1 MSVQAK
7 HRLETI
13 IANSKSRRQ
22 QALAYLLLAELF
34 NKWGA
39 ASSSYTVEVAAEGA
53 HFAIEAVALL
63 DKELTIA
70 GERQSGSNSDM
81 VDDTKSHF
89 VQALYWKVLNLATV
103 GRLGGSEA
111 HATRAAFL
119 EAEEA
124 LERLKHLRNPADK
137 DGGRMKFLVAT
148 VLFCRGTAML
158 NGFLSVEEMSEG
170 ETGDGSS
177 RPAVIDAYN
186 AVLKR
191 CLAMYDHSYAELSK
205 NKVLDEAL
213 VRTVTM
219 IGVCHTSL
227 GNMENAITWTSTEVE
242 LRTRLHG
249 PRNARTQKACRM
261 LATLQGGWEQIYRG
275 SEPLNLSDESLLL
288 RYPIEK
294 VTEDELVWEID
305 PFQARTRWTVSAVL
319 RMFLSLGLV
328 SHFEIPLAT
337 LTRFVLKCRDLY
349 HKQNPF
355 HNWRHAWSVTHCAY
369 MILKTSGIGEK
380 LRREEVL
387 AIMISCLVHDL
398 DHPGVS
404 SDFLIKSGS
413 MLALQFP
420 TKNVLEQMHFDQ
432 ARLILLEGA
441 TDILVNLEAC
451 SKKSVMW
458 LVFKGVMSTD
468 MGNHK
473 RIVTSLKSRS
483 ERLTAAKPSEDA
495 AASAPSCGLET
506 AYDFGNEEDR
516 LEIVEAIVHAADL
529 SGQALPQAVA
539 YEFGRRVLKEFHS
552 QSQRE
557 KRDHL
562 PVTAFMTN
570 LDDVLVQAKVQLGF
584 LNYVVEPL
592 WNSLSCILPQIKSR
606 HEAVLE
612 RLAEIHFDDLERW
625 PGQCG
630 GLCQNEVFGPASSSS
645 DDGPASSS
653 SDESVDR
660 P

>member
-1 MSVQAK
+1 MSVSVQAK

-13 IANSKSRRQ
+13 IANSNSRLQ
-22 QALAYLLLAELF
+22 QAFAYLLLAELF

-39 ASSSYTVEVAAEGA
+39 ASSAYTVEVAAEGA

-70 GERQSGSNSDM
+70 GEWQLGSNSDM

-111 HATRAAFL
+111 HATRAAFQ
-119 EAEEA
+119 EAEDA
-124 LERLKHLRNPADK
+124 LERLKHLRALADK
-137 DGGRMKFLVAT
+137 DGARMKFLAAT

-158 NGFLSVEEMSEG
+158 NGFLSVEEVGEG

-186 AVLKR
+186 AVLNR
-191 CLAMYDHSYAELSK
+191 CLVMYDHSYAELSK
-205 NKVLDEAL
+205 GEVLGEAL
-213 VRTVTM
+213 IKTVTM
-219 IGVCHTSL
+219 IGVCHMSL
-227 GNMENAITWTSTEVE
+227 GNVENAIKWTSTEVE

-261 LATLQGGWEQIYRG
+261 LATLQGGRAEIYRG
-275 SEPLNLSDESLLL
+275 SQPLDLSDESLLL

-328 SHFEIPLAT
+328 SHFEIPVAT

-570 LDDVLVQAKVQLGF
+570 LDDILVQAKVQLGF

-645 DDGPASSS
+645 D
-653 SDESVDR
+653 ESVDR

>member
-53 HFAIEAVALL
+53 QFAIEAVALL

-81 VDDTKSHF
+81 ADGTKSHL
-89 VQALYWKVLNLATV
+89 VQALNWKVLNLATV

-111 HATRAAFL
+111 HATRAAFV
-119 EAEEA
+119 EAEEG
-124 LERLKHLRNPADK
+124 LERLKHLRTPAEK
-137 DGGRMKFLVAT
+137 DGARMKFLQAT

-158 NGFLSVEEMSEG
+158 NGFLSVEEVGEG

-191 CLAMYDHSYAELSK
+191 CLAMYDHSYAELSE

-242 LRTRLHG
+242 LRTQLHG
-249 PRNARTQKACRM
+249 SRNARTQKACRM
-261 LATLQGGWEQIYRG
+261 LATLQGGRAEIYRG
-275 SEPLNLSDESLLL
+275 SQPLDLSDESLLL

-328 SHFEIPLAT
+328 SHFEIPLPT

-369 MILKTSGIGEK
+369 MILKTSGLGEK

-404 SDFLIKSGS
+404 SDFLVKSGS

-432 ARLILLEGA
+432 ARLILLEDV

-451 SKKSVMW
+451 NKESVMW

-473 RIVTSLKSRS
+473 RIVTSLEGRL
-483 ERLTAAKPSEDA
+483 ERLTAAQPSGDA
-495 AASAPSCGLET
+495 GATDPSCDLET

-516 LEIVEAIVHAADL
+516 IEIVEAIVHAADL

-552 QSQRE
+552 QSLQE
-557 KRDHL
+557 KRDNL

-612 RLAEIHFDDLERW
+612 RVAEINFDDLERW
-625 PGQCG
+625 PGKCCE
-630 GLCQNEVFGPASSSS
+630 LYQNADFGSDASG
-645 DDGPASSS
+645 D
-653 SDESVDR
+653 SVE
-660 P
+660 

>member
-39 ASSSYTVEVAAEGA
+39 ASSSYTVDVAAEGA
-53 HFAIEAVALL
+53 QFAIEAVALL

-81 VDDTKSHF
+81 VDDMNSHLD
-89 VQALYWKVLNLATV
+89 QALHWKVLNLATV

-158 NGFLSVEEMSEG
+158 NGFLSVEEVSEG

-205 NKVLDEAL
+205 SKVLDEAL

-242 LRTRLHG
+242 LRTQLHG
-249 PRNARTQKACRM
+249 SRNARTQKACRM
-261 LATLQGGWEQIYRG
+261 LATLQGGRAEIDRG
-275 SEPLNLSDESLLL
+275 SQPLDLSDESLLL

-369 MILKTSGIGEK
+369 MILKTSGLGEK

-404 SDFLIKSGS
+404 SDFLVKSGS

-432 ARLILLEGA
+432 ARLILLEGV

-451 SKKSVMW
+451 NKESVMW

-473 RIVTSLKSRS
+473 RIVTSLEGRL
-483 ERLTAAKPSEDA
+483 ERLTAAQPSGDA
-495 AASAPSCGLET
+495 GATDPSCDLET

-516 LEIVEAIVHAADL
+516 IEIVEAIVHAADL

-552 QSQRE
+552 QSLQE
-557 KRDHL
+557 KRDNL

-612 RLAEIHFDDLERW
+612 RVAEINFDDLERW
-625 PGQCG
+625 PGKCCE
-630 GLCQNEVFGPASSSS
+630 LYQNADFGSDASG
-645 DDGPASSS
+645 D
-653 SDESVDR
+653 SVE
-660 P
+660 

>member
-53 HFAIEAVALL
+53 QFAIEAVALL

-81 VDDTKSHF
+81 ADGTKSHL
-89 VQALYWKVLNLATV
+89 VQALNWKVLNLATV

-111 HATRAAFL
+111 HATRAAFV
-119 EAEEA
+119 EAEEG
-124 LERLKHLRNPADK
+124 LERLKHLRTPAEK
-137 DGGRMKFLVAT
+137 DGARMKFLQAT

-158 NGFLSVEEMSEG
+158 NGFLSVEEVSEG

-191 CLAMYDHSYAELSK
+191 CLAMYDHSYAELSE

-242 LRTRLHG
+242 LRTQLHG
-249 PRNARTQKACRM
+249 SRNARTQKACRM
-261 LATLQGGWEQIYRG
+261 LATLQGGRAEIYRG
-275 SEPLNLSDESLLL
+275 SQPLDLSDESLLL

-328 SHFEIPLAT
+328 SHFEIPLPT

-369 MILKTSGIGEK
+369 MILKTSGLGEK

-404 SDFLIKSGS
+404 SDFLVKSGS

-432 ARLILLEGA
+432 ARSILLEGV

-451 SKKSVMW
+451 NKESVMW

-473 RIVTSLKSRS
+473 RIVTSLEGRL
-483 ERLTAAKPSEDA
+483 ERLTAAQPSGDA
-495 AASAPSCGLET
+495 GATDPSCDLET

-516 LEIVEAIVHAADL
+516 IEIVEAIVHAADL

-552 QSQRE
+552 QSQQE
-557 KRDHL
+557 KRDNL

-612 RLAEIHFDDLERW
+612 RVAEINFDDLERW
-625 PGQCG
+625 PGKCCE
-630 GLCQNEVFGPASSSS
+630 LYQNADFGSDASG
-645 DDGPASSS
+645 D
-653 SDESVDR
+653 SVE
-660 P
+660 

>member
-1 MSVQAK
+1 MSVSVQAK
-7 HRLETI
+7 QRLETI

-53 HFAIEAVALL
+53 QFAIEAVALL

-81 VDDTKSHF
+81 ADGTKSHL
-89 VQALYWKVLNLATV
+89 VQALNWKVLNLATV

-124 LERLKHLRNPADK
+124 LERLKHLRTPADK
-137 DGGRMKFLVAT
+137 DGARMKFLQAT

-158 NGFLSVEEMSEG
+158 NGFLSVEEVGEG

-191 CLAMYDHSYAELSK
+191 CLAMYDHSYAELSE

-242 LRTRLHG
+242 LRTQLHG
-249 PRNARTQKACRM
+249 SRNARTQKACRM
-261 LATLQGGWEQIYRG
+261 LATLQGGRAEIYRG
-275 SEPLNLSDESLLL
+275 SQPLDLSDESLLL

-328 SHFEIPLAT
+328 SHFEIPLPT

-369 MILKTSGIGEK
+369 MILKTSGLGEK

-404 SDFLIKSGS
+404 SDFLVKSGS

-432 ARLILLEGA
+432 ARLILLEDV

-451 SKKSVMW
+451 NKESVMW

-473 RIVTSLKSRS
+473 RIVTSLEGRL
-483 ERLTAAKPSEDA
+483 ERLTAAQPSGDA
-495 AASAPSCGLET
+495 GATDPSCDLET

-516 LEIVEAIVHAADL
+516 IEIVEAIVHAADL

-552 QSQRE
+552 QSLQE
-557 KRDHL
+557 KRDNL

-606 HEAVLE
+606 HEAVLK
-612 RLAEIHFDDLERW
+612 RVAEINFDDLERW
-625 PGQCG
+625 PGKCCE
-630 GLCQNEVFGPASSSS
+630 LYQNADSGSDASG
-645 DDGPASSS
+645 D
-653 SDESVDR
+653 SVE
-660 P
+660 

>member
-13 IANSKSRRQ
+13 IANSNSRLQ
-22 QALAYLLLAELF
+22 QAFAYLLLAELF

-53 HFAIEAVALL
+53 QFAIEAVALL

-81 VDDTKSHF
+81 VDDMNSHLD
-89 VQALYWKVLNLATV
+89 QALHWKVLNLATV

-205 NKVLDEAL
+205 NESLGEAL
-213 VRTVTM
+213 VRTVAM
-219 IGVCHTSL
+219 IAVCHTSL
-227 GNMENAITWTSTEVE
+227 GNMEDAITWTSTEVE

-249 PRNARTQKACRM
+249 SRNARTQKACRM
-261 LATLQGGWEQIYRG
+261 LATLQGGRAEIDRG
-275 SEPLNLSDESLLL
+275 SQPLDLSDESLLL

-328 SHFEIPLAT
+328 SHFEIPLPT

-369 MILKTSGIGEK
+369 MILKTSGLGEK

-432 ARLILLEGA
+432 ARLILLEGV

-451 SKKSVMW
+451 NKESVMW

-473 RIVTSLKSRS
+473 RIVTSLEGRL
-483 ERLTAAKPSEDA
+483 ERWTAAQPSGDA
-495 AASAPSCGLET
+495 GTTDPSCDLET

-516 LEIVEAIVHAADL
+516 IEIVEAIVHAADL

-552 QSQRE
+552 QSLQE
-557 KRDHL
+557 KRDNL

-570 LDDVLVQAKVQLGF
+570 LDDVLVQAKVQLV
-584 LNYVVEPL
+584 N
-592 WNSLSCILPQIKSR
+592 K
-606 HEAVLE
+606 
-612 RLAEIHFDDLERW
+612 
-625 PGQCG
+625 
-630 GLCQNEVFGPASSSS
+630 
-645 DDGPASSS
+645 
-653 SDESVDR
+653 
-660 P
+660 